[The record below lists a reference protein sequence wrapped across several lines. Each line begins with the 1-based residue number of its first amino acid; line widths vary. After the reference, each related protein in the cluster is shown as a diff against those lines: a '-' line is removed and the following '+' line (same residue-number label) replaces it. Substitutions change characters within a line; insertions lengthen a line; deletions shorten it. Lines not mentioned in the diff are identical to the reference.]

1 MYEAGERN
9 DDDVTVVPGVVD
21 DEDGNSG
28 VYDNSGYTDYSQTDF
43 HNVLFETEFDFREI
57 INCRSFFCSLM
68 ETLRV
73 CKPGCKMLKGP

>member
-28 VYDNSGYTDYSQTDF
+28 VYDNSGYTDYS
-43 HNVLFETEFDFREI
+43 
-57 INCRSFFCSLM
+57 
-68 ETLRV
+68 
-73 CKPGCKMLKGP
+73 